1 MFPAARSEYLRF
13 EGSDHWPLLTHFD
26 QQLNKKKGIFR
37 YGRRLN
43 GKPEIRKLIETTWK
57 ESDTDSVL
65 TKINQVR
72 RKLIE
77 WAKEQAAATREHISS
92 HQALLEQALSE
103 LIPENGR
110 IKELKTILETV
121 YAEEEEAFWRQRSR
135 IQWLNGGDRNLA
147 FFHAVTRVE
156 SL

>member
-1 MFPAARSEYLRF
+1 MVISQFSCKNHETFEIRVRKAIYPWSKSKEHAAYWS
-13 EGSDHWPLLTHFD
+13 
-26 QQLNKKKGIFR
+26 
-37 YGRRLN
+37 
-43 GKPEIRKLIETTWK
+43 IRKLIETTWK

-135 IQWLNGGDRNLA
+135 IQWLNGGDRSDLFPLIFPVLIRN
-147 FFHAVTRVE
+147 
-156 SL
+156 